1 MRDTPGM
8 SGALPFKISP
18 GAPVSALREVAS
30 GRWPYGGILRR
41 WVLLLL
47 ALQVVAFAFLFAGV
61 HGWIVRLDQPVSVD
75 FVSFYAAGVLADQGQ
90 AVASYS
96 RAAHFAAE
104 QAALAPG
111 ISYQYFLY
119 PPPFLLVCAVL
130 ARLPWALSFLV
141 FEGATLL
148 GCLLVLRAVLDLPW
162 RRCLAGLLAFPAVPW
177 VLLLG
182 QNSFMTAGLFGL
194 ALLLLERQPVLA
206 GLLVAGLA
214 CKPHFALLVPLAFV
228 AGGHWRAFAAA
239 AAGVLGT
246 CALATLL
253 FGAGVWSAYLATLTA
268 SQPELQAGLVGRFG
282 AMVSPY
288 GALRAA
294 GAPHAAAL
302 LGQVIGVIGAAAV
315 VALLWWRRAPLPV
328 RAAALLA
335 AGLVAAPMALFYD
348 LMLVL
353 AALCWLVRQGRDTGF
368 PPWSR
373 SVMATC
379 WLLPGLTLFLG
390 DRHLPVGGLVAP
402 ALLLLCWWWQDTLR
416 HERTDDLQTA

>member
-1 MRDTPGM
+1 M
-8 SGALPFKISP
+8 SGTLPSRISP
-18 GAPVSALREVAS
+18 GVPAAALREVAS
-30 GRWPYGGILRR
+30 GRWLRGDTLRR
-41 WVLLLL
+41 WVLMLLV
-47 ALQVVAFAFLFAGV
+47 LQVAAFAFLFSGV
-61 HGWIVRLDQPVSVD
+61 HGWIVRLDHPVSVD

-90 AVASYS
+90 AVRAYS

-104 QAALAPG
+104 QAVLSPG
-111 ISYQYFLY
+111 IGYQFFLY

-130 ARLPWALSFLV
+130 ARLPWAASFVV
-141 FEGATLL
+141 FEAATLL

-177 VLLLG
+177 VVLLG

-194 ALLLLERQPVLA
+194 ALLLLERRPVLA

-214 CKPHFALLVPLAFV
+214 CKPHFALLVPLAFA
-228 AGGHWRAFAAA
+228 AGGCWRAFAAA
-239 AAGVLGT
+239 AAGVLGA

-253 FGAGVWSAYLATLTA
+253 FGVAVWPAYFATMAA

-288 GALRAA
+288 GALRAM
-294 GAPHAAAL
+294 GVPHVAAL
-302 LGQVIGVIGAAAV
+302 LGQGVGVVGAAAA
-315 VALLWWRRAPLPV
+315 VALFWRRQAPLPI

-353 AALCWLVRQGRDTGF
+353 VALCWLVRQGRDTGF

-373 SVMATC
+373 SVMVAC

-402 ALLLLCWWWQDTLR
+402 ALLLLCWRWQGQLAAIVV
-416 HERTDDLQTA
+416 EEL

>member
-1 MRDTPGM
+1 M
-8 SGALPFKISP
+8 SGALPFRTSHDVP
-18 GAPVSALREVAS
+18 ASALQEVAS
-30 GRWPYGGILRR
+30 GRWLHGGVLRR
-41 WVLLLL
+41 WALLLL
-47 ALQVVAFAFLFAGV
+47 VLQIVAFAFLFAGV
-61 HGWIVRLDQPVSVD
+61 HGWIVRLDHPASMD

-90 AVASYS
+90 AVAAYS

-104 QAALAPG
+104 QAVLSPG
-111 ISYQYFLY
+111 IGYQFFLY
-119 PPPFLLVCAVL
+119 PPPFLLVCALL
-130 ARLPWALSFLV
+130 ARLPWAASFLL
-141 FEGATLL
+141 FEAGTLL
-148 GCLLVLRAVLDLPW
+148 GCLMVLRAVLDVPW

-182 QNSFMTAGLFGL
+182 QNSLMTAGLFGL
-194 ALLLLERQPVLA
+194 AMLLLERRPVLA

-214 CKPHFALLVPLAFV
+214 CKPHFALLVPLAFA
-228 AGGHWRAFAAA
+228 AGGCWRAFAAA
-239 AAGVLGT
+239 AVGVLGA

-253 FGAGVWSAYLATLTA
+253 FGVPVWPAWLAAMAA
-268 SQPELQAGLVGRFG
+268 SQPELQAGMVGRFG

-294 GAPHAAAL
+294 GVPHVAAL
-302 LGQVIGVIGAAAV
+302 LGQGTGVAGAAAV
-315 VALLWWRRAPLPV
+315 VGLLWRRRGPLPL

-348 LMLVL
+348 LMLALV
-353 AALCWLVRQGRDTGF
+353 ALCWLVRQGRETGF

-373 SVMATC
+373 SVMAVC

-402 ALLLLCWWWQDTLR
+402 ALLLLCWWWQSRLAAPG
-416 HERTDDLQTA
+416 LGKPC